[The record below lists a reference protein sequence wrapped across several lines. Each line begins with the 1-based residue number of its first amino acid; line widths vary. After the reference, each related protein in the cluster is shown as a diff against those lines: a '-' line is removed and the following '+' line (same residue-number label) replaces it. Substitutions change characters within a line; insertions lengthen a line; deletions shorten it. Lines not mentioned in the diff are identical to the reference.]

1 MTTDEQ
7 IDEIMDWFDFAKVA
21 KAMHYLNWTWSGEE
35 APEEPVLR
43 KTARELLKEA
53 VRLKHGLGTG
63 GFWVRY
69 DGDVLQL
76 QFVVANWESIPE

>member
-21 KAMHYLNWTWSGEE
+21 KTMETLEWSWNDIGI
-35 APEEPVLR
+35 PTEPDIR
-43 KTARELLKEA
+43 KQARQMLKEA
-53 VRLKHGLGTG
+53 VAKKHGLASG

-76 QFVVANWESIPE
+76 QFVVADWEVIPE